1 MLLSDLLDL
10 EVVGSPHDCLTLTLS
25 HVKVIL
31 KVVFDIELI
40 SLCRENLYL
49 KSHEVVSECFED
61 DVYET
66 LGRDLVDLTSFLDPD
81 VHQAYDVLPAV
92 RLVLPLVQ
100 EIQWDLI
107 DHLHGDIEEHERLD
121 PILQHFLQSEVLLFW
136 DIELVI
142 LINHYH
148 AH

>member
-1 MLLSDLLDL
+1 LLLSDLLDL
-10 EVVGSPHDCLTLTLS
+10 EVVGSPHDCLTLTLG
-25 HVKVIL
+25 HAKVVL
-31 KVVFDIELI
+31 KVDFDIDLV
-40 SLCRENLYL
+40 SLCRENLDL
-49 KSHEVVSECFED
+49 KSHKVVSECFED

-66 LGRDLVDLTSFLDPD
+66 LGRDFVDLTSFLDPD
-81 VHQAYDVLPAV
+81 VHQTYDILPAV
-92 RLVLPLVQ
+92 WLVLPLVQ

-107 DHLHGDIEEHERLD
+107 YHLHGDIQKHERLD
-121 PILQHFLQSEVLLFW
+121 PIFQHFLQSEVLLFW

>member
-1 MLLSDLLDL
+1 LLLSDLIDL
-10 EVVGSPHDCLTLTLS
+10 EIVDSPHDCLALTLG
-25 HVKVIL
+25 HAKVVL
-31 KVVFDIELI
+31 KVLFNVVLV
-40 SLCRENLYL
+40 SLSRENLYL

-61 DVYET
+61 YVYET
-66 LGRDLVDLTSFLDPD
+66 LGRDLVDLPSFLDPD
-81 VHQAYDVLPAV
+81 VHQTYDVLPAV
-92 RLVLPLVQ
+92 WLVLPLVQ

-107 DHLHGDIEEHERLD
+107 DHLYCDIQEHERLY
-121 PILQHFLQSEVLLFW
+121 PILQHLLQSEVLLFW